1 MLAVVGLSL
10 HLAALTPPAIA
21 RREACLGAASIVA
34 FRGATA
40 AAAVDRSLVDADG
53 NFVVDPAKAA
63 AGLEDP
69 LAEPVGAYSSISAA
83 LAAATS
89 GATVIVRPG
98 VYQERIKIS
107 RSVVLKAEPGAILSW
122 ESDKPYEAAL
132 TVDLSEA
139 GTAADVL
146 VSGLAIKHFSPSI
159 AQNYAVYVPPP
170 SRAADAQSRIE
181 LRYCDVSSRSGS
193 GVGVEGGMVSV
204 VSCRVHDCKNH
215 GLSYLGPSARG
226 TVRGCS
232 IETCKL
238 NGVLVRDGAAPTL
251 EANRFNAN
259 LRYGAELID
268 ARCTFRAD
276 NEAKGNGKGAVGGEC
291 DDE

>member
-1 MLAVVGLSL
+1 MTDES
-10 HLAALTPPAIA
+10 
-21 RREACLGAASIVA
+21 
-34 FRGATA
+34 
-40 AAAVDRSLVDADG
+40 G
-53 NFVVDPAKAA
+53 NYVVDPTKAA

-69 LAEPVGAYSSISAA
+69 LVEPVGAYSTINAA

-89 GATVIVRPG
+89 GATIIVKPG
-98 VYQERIKIS
+98 VYQERVKIS
-107 RSVVLKAEPGAILSW
+107 RSVVLKAEPGAILNW

-139 GTAADVL
+139 SSTADVL
-146 VSGLAIKHFSPSI
+146 VQGLAIKHFSPSI

-170 SRAADAQSRIE
+170 SKAADAQSRVE
-181 LRYCDVSSRSGS
+181 LRYCDIASRSGT
-193 GVGVEGGMVSV
+193 GVGVEGGMVSI

-226 TVRGCS
+226 AVKGSS

-238 NGVLVRDGAAPTL
+238 NGVLVRDGASPTL
-251 EANRFNAN
+251 DRLNAN

-276 NEAKGNGKGAVGGEC
+276 NEVKGNGKGAVGGEC
-291 DDE
+291 DVD